1 MAGHIADRW
10 RVRDSEGKAI
20 PSRHDGQGAR
30 WRARY
35 VDPNGR
41 EQNRRFTRKVDAQQ
55 WLDSQ
60 TAGLVRGDHV
70 DHRAARMTVEQWCG
84 TWFGGY
90 STRRASTVQQA
101 RVHVRQIV
109 KAFGSAKLAD
119 VKPSDV
125 KAWTAS
131 LKAEGLAPSYVYA
144 LHRRLAQI
152 MGDAVHDGIIPRS
165 PCSRRTSPGAASQ
178 RAYVAT
184 TEQVWALH
192 DAMPHE
198 HLATAVLLGAVVG
211 LRTSEVAAL
220 RVADVDF
227 MRGIVSPAIQWP
239 GEPLKSETSRM
250 AVPIPQELAL
260 RLSRE
265 VARHQGATVVA
276 DQYGQPCAPWRIERA
291 IRSARSEVDG
301 LPEGFRFHD
310 LRHYFASL
318 LIASGLDVKVVQARM
333 RHASA
338 TTTLNVYGHL
348 FPDSDESSRAAIG
361 AMMRSRGTD
370 TFTDTRAL

>member
-1 MAGHIADRW
+1 LARQGFR
-10 RVRDSEGKAI
+10 GQGG

-35 VDPNGR
+35 VDPNGK
-41 EQNRRFTRKVDAQQ
+41 EQNRRFLRKVDAAQ
-55 WLDSQ
+55 WLDAQ

-70 DHRAARMTVEQWCG
+70 DHRSAKLTVSDWCARWLE
-84 TWFGGY
+84 GY
-90 STRRASTVQQA
+90 GSRRLSTVRQA
-101 RVHVRQIV
+101 RVHIAQIER
-109 KAFGSAKLAD
+109 AFGHLRLAD
-119 VKPSDV
+119 VRPSHV
-125 KAWTAS
+125 KSWTAS
-131 LKAEGLAPSYVYA
+131 LKAEGLAPSYIYA
-144 LHRRLAQI
+144 LHRRLSQV

-178 RAYVAT
+178 RAYVAS

-198 HLATAVLLGAVVG
+198 YLATAVLLGAVVG
-211 LRTSEVAAL
+211 LRTAEVAAL
-220 RVADVDF
+220 RVSDVDF
-227 MRGIVSPAIQWP
+227 MRGIVAPAIQWP
-239 GEPLKSETSRM
+239 GEPLKSDTSRT

-260 RLSRE
+260 RLSSE
-265 VARHQGATVVA
+265 VARHQGVTVVA

-291 IRSARSEVDG
+291 IRSARPSVEG

-348 FPDSDESSRAAIG
+348 FPDSDESSRAAVS

-370 TFTDTRAL
+370 TLTDTSAV